1 MIGINESLEYQ
12 CKLAELRQSIYE
24 KIKPCNHECKDSVV
38 REVAY
43 RQEYNKDE
51 HSCDS
56 IITYEELGFCE
67 KCCEFYRKYFEEVVE
82 RKKICG

>member
-1 MIGINESLEYQ
+1 MIKFDFYWGITMIGINESLEHQ

-43 RQEYNKDE
+43 
-51 HSCDS
+51 
-56 IITYEELGFCE
+56 IT
-67 KCCEFYRKYFEEVVE
+67 R
-82 RKKICG
+82 